1 MAEDGMVVGSLAG
14 LCLARLQHFAR
25 EKGWRGFGLVGPGVL
40 IAVGYV
46 DPGNWATDLSGG
58 ARYGF
63 ELLSVVLLA
72 NLVAAMAQALCVRLG
87 IATGKGLADV
97 CRESFSRPVVMLLWF
112 LTEIAMVATD
122 LAELVGS
129 AVALKLLFGIGLL
142 PGVLIV
148 SAGTF
153 VVLSL
158 GLSDRKL
165 SGLVA
170 LLMLVVAA
178 SFTVLLVLAKPHWLE
193 VAAGLLPTPALI
205 ADPSML
211 LIAIGIVGAT
221 VMPHNLYLHSGLL
234 AVVGRRLEAGSQRS
248 TEVKKAAIRAGALD
262 SSLSLTIAF
271 FMNAAIL
278 IAAGAVFHANGLHE
292 VSSLSS
298 AYRLLDPVLGSGIAA
313 TLFAVALLAAGQS
326 STITGTLAG
335 QMITEGFLRIRLSP
349 LIRRL
354 ITRGAA
360 LGPAILYFSLAGED
374 NSAHLLI
381 ASQVVLSLQL
391 PFALVPLVHFTASR
405 RLMGDLAVGRRT
417 ALCCWAMALLLV
429 GLNVLLIGDMVA

>member
-1 MAEDGMVVGSLAG
+1 
-14 LCLARLQHFAR
+14 
-25 EKGWRGFGLVGPGVL
+25 
-40 IAVGYV
+40 
-46 DPGNWATDLSGG
+46 
-58 ARYGF
+58 
-63 ELLSVVLLA
+63 
-72 NLVAAMAQALCVRLG
+72 
-87 IATGKGLADV
+87 
-97 CRESFSRPVVMLLWF
+97 
-112 LTEIAMVATD
+112 
-122 LAELVGS
+122 
-129 AVALKLLFGIGLL
+129 
-142 PGVLIV
+142 
-148 SAGTF
+148 
-153 VVLSL
+153 
-158 GLSDRKL
+158 
-165 SGLVA
+165 
-170 LLMLVVAA
+170 
-178 SFTVLLVLAKPHWLE
+178 
-193 VAAGLLPTPALI
+193 
-205 ADPSML
+205 
-211 LIAIGIVGAT
+211 
-221 VMPHNLYLHSGLL
+221 
-234 AVVGRRLEAGSQRS
+234 
-248 TEVKKAAIRAGALD
+248 
-262 SSLSLTIAF
+262 
-271 FMNAAIL
+271 MNAAIL